1 MTTIGAALKMPDYKN
16 PEALAALDAL
26 GPESAPELTTMLET
40 LLAQVLDDQ
49 AKADSAGPARERLK
63 TLARVVVGLGR
74 HLARAGEPF

>member
-40 LLAQVLDDQ
+40 LLYY
-49 AKADSAGPARERLK
+49 LK
-63 TLARVVVGLGR
+63 LLI
-74 HLARAGEPF
+74 